1 MSKQWA
7 LEWSVFG
14 AEPGLSGPERSP
26 PPLSSLPVEK
36 HFSIGRRWGSLAG
49 CRVLA
54 APLRPRPTTQPM
66 TTMTTMTRKTTTTPP
81 AGSADSS
88 TLWLLHQTDGRNQ
101 PLKRESGF
109 LLYMKIVENLN
120 YFFPRMTVFTLLF
133 YFFLNHFKKKICI
146 FLISKSQT
154 IFSCRCRPELLRMYK
169 W

>member
-14 AEPGLSGPERSP
+14 AEPGLSGPERSL

-36 HFSIGRRWGSLAG
+36 HFSIGRRCGSLAG
-49 CRVLA
+49 RRVLA
-54 APLRPRPTTQPM
+54 APLRPRPTTQP
-66 TTMTTMTRKTTTTPP
+66 MTTMTRKTTTTPP

-88 TLWLLHQTDGRNQ
+88 TLWLLHQTDGRIQ

-133 YFFLNHFKKKICI
+133 YFFLNHFKKNLHLFNIKITNLERNHKQY
-146 FLISKSQT
+146 FHAGADLS
-154 IFSCRCRPELLRMYK
+154 Y
-169 W
+169 